1 MTRHG
6 HLGTLEG
13 PPPSPEGTLVNRD
26 AARGADPSEASE
38 VLDRLIRITSALA
51 DAETPTAV
59 ANVIVETLRSEFDV
73 PSGGVWLKEGD
84 VLQALAATWDS
95 PHDLARFAKVAVDD
109 DLPAAEVLRTG
120 EAVWVAT
127 VEEAAA
133 RFPAL
138 AVGRGFFVLPL
149 QGASRRFGVLAGS
162 ITERQRLSAVE
173 RQFLL
178 ATASLGAQALERTM
192 LVSSERRTR
201 LTLEFLGEAT
211 RVMVKAL
218 DPDAV
223 LRTLVRLA
231 VPRLAP
237 WCAVYLAG
245 DGVLTRVALEI
256 AGDRTLRDLL
266 GQSNPV
272 TLDSASPL
280 ARTWR
285 TGQTQVLD
293 HVTAETVARSYPPD
307 LARRIVGDERTWSA
321 LIAPVVV
328 ANETIGVMSLV
339 SDRWGGAPSRAVQF
353 AAEGLATRA
362 GMALDAARRYR
373 GQRDLVDMFTN
384 ALLPARLP
392 TIDGLD
398 LAARYISPEGGV
410 CGDWYDVDE
419 VAPGEVL
426 FALGDAV
433 GHGLAASTTM
443 AKLRNAA
450 RGLAVVDR
458 RPSAIL
464 RGLSVL
470 VESDQSIATALY
482 GLIDPRQGRARWS
495 SAGHIPPFVLCA
507 DGSVAVADGP
517 PVWPVLGVPFARG
530 YQDRTTTLEPNDS
543 LVLVSDGVVERRSL
557 GIDTGLNRLRHTLER
572 CAGES
577 VGALAERIA
586 AEHCRQPEDDC
597 CILVIKRLSC
607 EP

>member
-1 MTRHG
+1 
-6 HLGTLEG
+6 
-13 PPPSPEGTLVNRD
+13 VNRD
-26 AARGADPSEASE
+26 AVREADPTEASE
-38 VLDRLIRITSALA
+38 VLDRLVRITSALA
-51 DAETPTAV
+51 DAETPAAV
-59 ANVIVETLRSEFDV
+59 ANVIVDTLRSEFEV
-73 PSGGVWLKEGD
+73 PTGGVWLKEGD
-84 VLQALAATWDS
+84 VLRTLAATWES
-95 PHDLARFAKVAVDD
+95 PADVARFAHVAVED
-109 DLPAAEVLRTG
+109 DLPASEVLRTG
-120 EAVWVAT
+120 EAVWVAS
-127 VEEAAA
+127 VEEATV
-133 RFPAL
+133 RFPRL

-162 ITERQRLSAVE
+162 ITDRQRLSAVE

-178 ATASLGAQALERTM
+178 AVASLGAQALERTM

-201 LTLEFLGEAT
+201 LTLEFLAEAT
-211 RVMVKAL
+211 QVMVKAL
-218 DPDAV
+218 DPDVV

-245 DGVLTRVALEI
+245 DGVLTRVALEV
-256 AGDRTLRDLL
+256 AGDEALRDKL
-266 GQSNPV
+266 GRSNPV

-285 TGQTQVLD
+285 TGETQVLE

-307 LARRIVGDERTWSA
+307 LARRIVGDNRTWSA
-321 LIAPVVV
+321 LVAPVVM

-339 SDRWGGAPSRAVQF
+339 SDRWNGPPPRAIRF

-373 GQRDLVDMFTN
+373 GQRDLVEMFTN

-392 TIDGLD
+392 AIDGLE

-410 CGDWYDVDE
+410 CGDWYDVDQ
-419 VAPGEVL
+419 VAPGAVL

-433 GHGLAASTTM
+433 GHGLSASTMM

-470 VESDQSIATALY
+470 VASDETIATALY
-482 GLIDPRQGRARWS
+482 GLIDPRTGRARWS
-495 SAGHIPPFVLCA
+495 SAGHIPPLVLSG
-507 DGSVAVADGP
+507 DGSVQVAEGA
-517 PVWPVLGVPFARG
+517 PVWPVLGVSPSPG
-530 YQDRTTTLEPNDS
+530 YQDRTTTLNPNDS

-557 GIDTGLNRLRHTLER
+557 GIDTGLSRLRHTLER

-577 VGALAERIA
+577 ATAMAELVA
-586 AEHCRQPEDDC
+586 TEHCRHPEDDC

-607 EP
+607 ER